1 VSEPGVVKRVVAEV
15 SSVVLTG
22 TGTTALD
29 PRLLRAHAAVAE
41 AAEAAEAAELLLPT
55 GMCNEFALDAEALRI
70 GKGDC

>member
-41 AAEAAEAAELLLPT
+41 AAEAAELLLPT